1 MCVRLV
7 CAICEEYWLTN
18 YDCDWW
24 QTSSNTTANSTR
36 WTCAKW
42 LNTCT
47 SISVFDWGRNW
58 ISAQIN
64 SDEKLLFNSFKAT
77 EKIYHRDWNAAAIC
91 TRKMR
96 RFFSFILL
104 LWTNIGVTA
113 SALAQKLGNI
123 LNLFFFL
130 QFFLQTK
137 LRTYVECVC
146 LFLYWIGMQVPLLGC
161 DWVWKRSNVCATA
174 RTTYYVK
181 HDKSEHSVS
190 FALHL
195 QCLHWA
201 QSVVSHWTRS
211 YRLVQIAAI
220 AFLWIYHLHS
230 RDICVFEKAIGE
242 ARSNK

>member
-1 MCVRLV
+1 MRQRFAQEKCDVFFLSF
-7 CAICEEYWLTN
+7 CFCE
-18 YDCDWW
+18 
-24 QTSSNTTANSTR
+24 QTSALR
-36 WTCAKW
+36 
-42 LNTCT
+42 LRPLH
-47 SISVFDWGRNW
+47 RNW
-58 ISAQIN
+58 EI
-64 SDEKLLFNSFKAT
+64 F
-77 EKIYHRDWNAAAIC
+77 WIC
-91 TRKMR
+91 
-96 RFFSFILL
+96 
-104 LWTNIGVTA
+104 
-113 SALAQKLGNI
+113 
-123 LNLFFFL
+123 FFFL